1 MVMMRQQS
9 TCVAAGRLEV
19 PECLLSD
26 IDYGLLCQGLSLSL
40 HEILPYLHDNQ
51 KMTVMMVMVMVM
63 VVVMVTVM
71 NMIITNAFQ
80 LMMR

>member
-26 IDYGLLCQGLSLSL
+26 IDYGLLCQVLSLSL

-51 KMTVMMVMVMVM
+51 KMTVMMVMVMV
-63 VVVMVTVM
+63 VVMVTVM

>member
-26 IDYGLLCQGLSLSL
+26 IEYGLLCQVLSLSL

-51 KMTVMMVMVMVM
+51 KMTVMMVMVMV
-63 VVVMVTVM
+63 VVMVTVM

-80 LMMR
+80 LMMS

>member
-26 IDYGLLCQGLSLSL
+26 IDYGLSCQVLSLSL
-40 HEILPYLHDNQ
+40 HEILPYLHDDQ
-51 KMTVMMVMVMVM
+51 TMTMMMMV
-63 VVVMVTVM
+63 
-71 NMIITNAFQ
+71 
-80 LMMR
+80 L